1 MALPP
6 FSAMRSAPDE
16 RKDRTM
22 IKINIASVLVDDQAK
37 AEAFYVDVLGFVK
50 KHDVPAGGARWL
62 TVANA
67 DGSGVELLLEPM
79 GYDFART
86 YQKALFDKGIPI
98 TSLGCDD
105 IRAEYERLKAR
116 GVAFRS
122 EPSTPSAGMP
132 SMVLFEDGCGNLLLL
147 VESQAD

>member
-1 MALPP
+1 
-6 FSAMRSAPDE
+6 
-16 RKDRTM
+16 M
-22 IKINIASVLVDDQAK
+22 IKINITSVLVDDQAK

-79 GYDFART
+79 GYEFAKT
-86 YQKALFDKGIPI
+86 YQRALFDNGIPI

-116 GVAFRS
+116 GVTFRS

-132 SMVLFEDGCGNLLLL
+132 PMVMFEDGCGNLLLL
-147 VESQAD
+147 IESAAD